1 MRILIA
7 LAAGVPP
14 LLVAG
19 LAAAQGGQ
27 VTDGGLGGMGWMGG
41 YGVLWIA
48 VPLALAL
55 AGLVAWA
62 ERQKHK

>member
-1 MRILIA
+1 MRTLIA

-14 LLVAG
+14 LLIAS
-19 LAAAQGGQ
+19 LATAQVGQ
-27 VTDGGLGGMGWMGG
+27 MMDGGLGGMAWMGG

-62 ERQKHK
+62 ERQKYK

>member
-1 MRILIA
+1 MRALIA
-7 LAAGVPP
+7 LAVGVST
-14 LLVAG
+14 LLIAG
-19 LAAAQGGQ
+19 LATAQGGQ
-27 VTDGGLGGMGWMGG
+27 VMDGGLGGMAWMGG

-55 AGLVAWA
+55 AGVVGWA

>member
-1 MRILIA
+1 MNNVSRW
-7 LAAGVPP
+7 AAGAASS
-14 LLVAG
+14 LVAG
-19 LAAAQGGQ
+19 VASAQAGQ
-27 VTDGGLGGMGWMGG
+27 MMDAGLWGMGAMGG

-48 VPLALAL
+48 VPLVLAL

>member
-7 LAAGVPP
+7 LAEGVPP
-14 LLVAG
+14 LLVAS

-27 VTDGGLGGMGWMGG
+27 VIDGGLGGMGWMGG

-48 VPLALAL
+48 VPLVLAL
-55 AGLVAWA
+55 AGLVGWA

>member
-1 MRILIA
+1 MRVLIA
-7 LAAGVPP
+7 LAVGVST
-14 LLVAG
+14 LLIAG
-19 LAAAQGGQ
+19 LATAQGGQ

-48 VPLALAL
+48 VPLVLAL
-55 AGLVAWA
+55 AGLVGWA

>member
-1 MRILIA
+1 MRVLIA
-7 LAAGVPP
+7 LAAGVSP
-14 LLVAG
+14 LLTAS

-27 VTDGGLGGMGWMGG
+27 VMDGGLGGMGWMGG

-48 VPLALAL
+48 VPLVLAL

-62 ERQKHK
+62 ERQKYK